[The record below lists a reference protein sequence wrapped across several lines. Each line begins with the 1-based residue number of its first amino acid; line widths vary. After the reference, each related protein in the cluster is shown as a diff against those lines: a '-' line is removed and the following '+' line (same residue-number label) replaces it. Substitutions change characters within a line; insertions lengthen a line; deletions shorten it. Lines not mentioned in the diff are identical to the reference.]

1 MIQTLPRLALAL
13 ALLLTGAAALAQP
26 PAASIKAGSLVLPA
40 AARAAPRQTGAEA
53 LNAGTVSII
62 SGGINGTYVRIAA
75 DFAAVLDEDNGLR
88 VLPIIGKGSM
98 QNLRDIMY
106 LRGVDLGLVQS
117 DVLEAARLD
126 ASFAGI
132 EKQVAY
138 VARLYNE
145 ELHVLA
151 PVAVKDLHDLEG
163 KKVNI
168 DLAGSGTAMTARIVF
183 DKLGIKPV
191 FVNVDQAAGN
201 EMLRT
206 GEIAAN
212 LFISGKPV
220 RGILD
225 FHVEGFHLV
234 PVPYDDKL
242 QDVYLPSQLT
252 RDDYPDMIKAADA
265 PVETIAVGTVLAV
278 YNWPAG
284 SERYKKVQRFIDA
297 FFGKFDAFQKP
308 PRHPKWLEVNLT
320 ATVPGWTRFKPA
332 QDALDRSGNALNAA
346 SFEDFKRYLRNK
358 GDQRNIADID
368 QAKLFEEFL
377 AWSRSKKP

>member
-1 MIQTLPRLALAL
+1 MSEPPTTLH
-13 ALLLTGAAALAQP
+13 
-26 PAASIKAGSLVLPA
+26 
-40 AARAAPRQTGAEA
+40 RAKTH
-53 LNAGTVSII
+53 
-62 SGGINGTYVRIAA
+62 
-75 DFAAVLDEDNGLR
+75 
-88 VLPIIGKGSM
+88 
-98 QNLRDIMY
+98 
-106 LRGVDLGLVQS
+106 
-117 DVLEAARLD
+117 DVLEAARTDPAL
-126 ASFAGI
+126 AGI

-151 PVAVKDLHDLEG
+151 PVAIKDLHDLEG

-168 DLAGSGTAMTARIVF
+168 DLPGSGTAMTARIVF
-183 DKLGIKPV
+183 NKLGIKPE
-191 FVNVDQAAGN
+191 FVNFDQATGN
-201 EMLRT
+201 EKLRL
-206 GEIAAN
+206 GEISAN
-212 LFISGKPV
+212 LFIGGKPV

-225 FHVEGFHLV
+225 YHVAGFHLV

-242 QDVYLPSQLT
+242 EDVYLPSQLT
-252 RDDYPDMIKAADA
+252 TEDYPEMIKAGDA
-265 PVETIAVGTVLAV
+265 AVETIAVGTVLAV
-278 YNWPAG
+278 YNWPVN
-284 SERYKKVQRFIDA
+284 SERYRKVQRFVDA

-332 QDALDRSGNALNAA
+332 QEALDRNGSALNAA
-346 SFEDFKRYLRNK
+346 SFEDFKRYLRAK